1 MKYTTIFLVSAFFL
15 TAMFML
21 AGKGETLFSASHTT
35 NSDTRDFGTGYREIS
50 YPTPNIDPEKTND
63 AQGIILHHTAEPT
76 IERSL
81 AVLTSLEKK
90 VGTHVVID
98 TDGTRYILAPLTA
111 VTYHAGKSIL
121 NGRERCNNFCIGVEF
136 QGNTAQ
142 VPLTKEQIG
151 SAVEFLLPL
160 ITERHIPLDNI
171 VTHKMVRDNFIHHH
185 PTEKRCKTK
194 VDISSSDYS
203 RFMDALKV
211 SLDSIQSLSE

>member
-1 MKYTTIFLVSAFFL
+1 MAKN
-15 TAMFML
+15 
-21 AGKGETLFSASHTT
+21 H
-35 NSDTRDFGTGYREIS
+35 YREVS
-50 YPTPNIDPEKTND
+50 HPTPNIERDTLNEML
-63 AQGIILHHTAEPT
+63 GVVLHHTALPT
-76 IERSL
+76 LEAAL
-81 AVLTSLEKK
+81 KELTRPGGVSS
-90 VGTHVVID
+90 HVVID

-160 ITERHIPLDNI
+160 IRERHIPLDNI

-203 RFMDALKV
+203 RFMEALKV

>member
-1 MKYTTIFLVSAFFL
+1 MRTFVSWL
-15 TAMFML
+15 L
-21 AGKGETLFSASHTT
+21 ASIVVIATVACTEDRPTPMAKNH
-35 NSDTRDFGTGYREIS
+35 YREVS
-50 YPTPNIDPEKTND
+50 HPTPNIERDTLNEML
-63 AQGIILHHTAEPT
+63 GVVLHHTALPT
-76 IERSL
+76 LEAAL
-81 AVLTSLEKK
+81 KELTRPGGVSS
-90 VGTHVVID
+90 HVVID

-151 SAVEFLLPL
+151 SGVEFRLPL